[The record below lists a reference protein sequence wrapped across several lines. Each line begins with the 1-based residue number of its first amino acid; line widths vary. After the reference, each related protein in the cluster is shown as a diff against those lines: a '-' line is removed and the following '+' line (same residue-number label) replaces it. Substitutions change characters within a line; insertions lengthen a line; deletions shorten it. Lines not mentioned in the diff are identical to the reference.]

1 MPRVHDRG
9 GWPDAGSINKAE
21 HNYALWEKRTDALLM
36 LLVSPAKKVL
46 RVDELRR
53 AIEALPPE
61 AYEKMS
67 YYERWISA
75 IETLVIEKGLLT
87 REQIEHKMYESWNM
101 PARFMPGDTVRI
113 RVGSP
118 TGHFRTPS
126 YVQGKIGQI
135 EAIHG
140 EFRDPESLA
149 YGKDGLPKKFLYLVS
164 LDQTHLWNTY
174 ALHHEIGFLLIFTNI
189 GWN

>member
-9 GWPDAGSINKAE
+9 GWPDAGSISKAE

-87 REQIEHKMYESWNM
+87 REQIEHKIAELEHASQ
-101 PARFMPGDTVRI
+101 V
-113 RVGSP
+113 
-118 TGHFRTPS
+118 
-126 YVQGKIGQI
+126 
-135 EAIHG
+135 
-140 EFRDPESLA
+140 
-149 YGKDGLPKKFLYLVS
+149 
-164 LDQTHLWNTY
+164 
-174 ALHHEIGFLLIFTNI
+174 
-189 GWN
+189 